1 MLIHVKKPIAV
12 TIISKMEQ
20 PKSVLQHVVIWNMMI
35 LNVLKTVHKTRIYT
49 TFKMVN
55 IFVSKTV
62 QLELNLK
69 HLHQLM
75 VQMLCVL
82 LNVT

>member
-1 MLIHVKKPIAV
+1 MV
-12 TIISKMEQ
+12 E
-20 PKSVLQHVVIWNMMI
+20 SVF
-35 LNVLKTVHKTRIYT
+35 KTVHKITIYT

-62 QLELNLK
+62 QLVLNSK
-69 HLHQLM
+69 HLHQLT

-82 LNVT
+82 LNVMWLVDI